1 MKLKQSSKQAY
12 IALGSN
18 MGNAAEN
25 LNRAVWALNS
35 VPGVRV
41 MAVSRVY
48 ETEPVGYKNQDN
60 FLNAAV
66 RVESELSAH
75 ELLGACLGIEAG
87 MGRIRKIKNGPRVI
101 DLDLLLFEDVTETSQ
116 NLTLPHP
123 RMEERAFVLSPL
135 LDILNDR
142 YYREIFN
149 TLDKS
154 GIKLSGAALIKP

>member
-1 MKLKQSSKQAY
+1 MLFKQNSKQAY

-35 VPGVRV
+35 VPGVKV
-41 MAVSRVY
+41 TAVSKVY

-60 FLNAAV
+60 FFNAVV
-66 RVESELSAH
+66 RVESELTPDA
-75 ELLGACLGIEAG
+75 LLGACLGIEAG

-101 DLDLLLFEDVTETSQ
+101 DLDLLLYEGAEMDTEH
-116 NLTLPHP
+116 LTLPHP

-135 LDILNDR
+135 LDILSDG
-142 YYREIFN
+142 YYKEIYKN
-149 TLDKS
+149 IDKS
-154 GIKLSGAALIKP
+154 GVKLSGAALIKP

>member
-1 MKLKQSSKQAY
+1 MFKTNSKQAY

-25 LNRAVWALNS
+25 LNKAVWALS
-35 VPGVRV
+35 TVPGIKVT
-41 MAVSRVY
+41 AVSKVY

-60 FLNAAV
+60 FLNAV
-66 RVESELSAH
+66 IRVESELSP
-75 ELLGACLGIEAG
+75 ETLLGACLGIEAG

-101 DLDLLLFEDVTETSQ
+101 DLDLLLYEDATVNTAE
-116 NLTLPHP
+116 LILPHP

-142 YYREIFN
+142 YYKEIYKE
-149 TLDKS
+149 LDKS
-154 GIKLSGAALIKP
+154 GIKLSSASIIKP